1 MMLVLGLPSPDCMRR
16 SSRHWRTSSAMS
28 REITLSPREYAYC
41 ASASWMS
48 FAFW

>member
-1 MMLVLGLPSPDCMRR
+1 MMLVFGLPSFDCMRR

-28 REITLSPREYAYC
+28 RAITFRPREYAYC

-48 FAFW
+48 VAFW